1 MTIQRDAFAG
11 ATTPLARH
19 ASSQRSP
26 FRTQLIIS
34 ELGLVRLL
42 PEWWGLWERAEW
54 ATPFQSPAWLL
65 PWWQSFHPGDLFVV
79 AIRRHDELVALA
91 PLYRE
96 VGRSERRLLPIGISA
111 SDYLD
116 VLIDP
121 AFRDEAGARLVETVT
136 RYAEEFWDSW
146 HMEDLSHAAEAR
158 LLPVPT
164 GFQAHLQPQSA
175 CPILDLAAMNPR
187 PARRVAKAW
196 ARARRRGDVRVLAE
210 DPGGSGRHLDI
221 LIHLHAKRWTERGEP
236 GVLSDPSVQAFHR
249 TATPH
254 LHAAGLLRAYVLEIG
269 GLPVGAYRGLAHRGR
284 AYGYLSGFDP
294 AYAFESPGTILLDH
308 AIREAVHE
316 GCCEFDFL
324 RGQEPYK
331 YAWGARDRWTSKRII
346 SPVPHSTSEDRRSH
360 RD

>member
-1 MTIQRDAFAG
+1 MTVRPEAPARPSPR
-11 ATTPLARH
+11 AARH
-19 ASSQRSP
+19 ASSQGSP
-26 FRTQLIIS
+26 FRTQLVIS

-42 PEWWGLWERAEW
+42 PEWWGLWERAEH

-79 AIRRHDELVALA
+79 AVRRHDELVALA

-96 VGRSERRLLPIGISA
+96 VGSERRLLPIGIAA

-121 AFRDEAGARLVETVT
+121 AFREEAGATLVETVA

-146 HMEDLSHAAEAR
+146 HMEELPEGAEAR
-158 LLPVPT
+158 LLPVPD
-164 GFQAHLQPQSA
+164 GFQAKLTAQSA
-175 CPILDLAAMNPR
+175 CPIIDLAEVDPR

-196 ARARRRGDVRVLAE
+196 ARARRRGEVRVAT
-210 DPGGSGRHLDI
+210 DDATSAGRHLEV
-221 LIHLHAKRWTERGEP
+221 LIRLHGRRWAERGEP
-236 GVLSDPSVQAFHR
+236 GVLADPSVQAFHR
-249 TATPH
+249 AATPH
-254 LHAAGLLRAYVLEIG
+254 LHAAGLLRASVIEIDG
-269 GLPVGAYRGLAHRGR
+269 QPVGAYRGLVHRGR

-308 AIREAVHE
+308 AIREAIRE
-316 GCCEFDFL
+316 GCHEFDLL

-331 YAWGARDRWTSKRII
+331 YAWGAKDRWTSRRVL
-346 SPVPHSTSEDRRSH
+346 SPA
-360 RD
+360 